1 MALGGD
7 NWEENRQEKKGRRKI
22 NKRKR
27 RRGERQ
33 ISGKKKERRKTNKRE
48 KEERRKINKRQ
59 IIKRDC
65 PDGRQSLFASFF
77 CVVFPYSIAALGQIC
92 GG

>member
-33 ISGKKKERRKTNKRE
+33 ISGKKKKDER
-48 KEERRKINKRQ
+48 
-59 IIKRDC
+59 
-65 PDGRQSLFASFF
+65 
-77 CVVFPYSIAALGQIC
+77 
-92 GG
+92 